1 MNSNHITL
9 LKLLLQKNSYL
20 TAKSIAL
27 NMNVSVRTVKNC
39 VYQINAQYTN
49 TIHSSRNGYTADF
62 EKARNILQSEVE
74 KSGKSIIPQNS
85 SERVNYLLQR
95 LIGTQSSINLYDLCD
110 ELYISR
116 STLNHELAKVTR
128 KVQEYSLKLNNASSE
143 LSFIGLEKN
152 KRKLLSKMIYEKNG
166 INFADL
172 ILIKKAYP
180 KIDIDFIRTVILE
193 IFNTNQ
199 MYSNDYS
206 LVNLILHITIAIDRI
221 KNGYSNAIKISHL
234 IHNPPNQFSIAETLT
249 NRLEVHFDLVYTQ
262 AEIYELSL
270 LIASRA
276 TSIDY
281 TSLKKSNLKN
291 YIGAKHYQIV
301 EDLVRMIEENYSIVI
316 DDPEFFVRFALHIE
330 NLIIRAQ
337 NNHFCKNPLAEEI
350 KTSCPLI
357 YDISVMM
364 AGLIKEKTDIFIN
377 DDEIA
382 FIAFHLGGALEVQEL
397 LNTKIK
403 AVLFC
408 PNYYDINT
416 KLLTEI
422 NQSFSDDL
430 LIANILTSESELRNL
445 KNCEL
450 IITTMPF
457 STMPTIPTLKI
468 NIFSYQR
475 SQKLLKDKL
484 HEIKLHKEKM
494 SFKTYLRELIMPDFF
509 EKTDKPYTKLE
520 ALTSMSNRLMEHNY
534 VNDSYLSELLEREKL
549 SSTALGAFAIPH
561 AMKMNANKTNLSVLI
576 TNTPIDWDDKKVNLV
591 LMLCFNIQ
599 ERSIFHKIF
608 DPLTMILSEPEN
620 VKKACA
626 CSSYDEFIDM
636 IVSLLQ

>member
-27 NMNVSVRTVKNC
+27 NMNVSVRTVKNYI
-39 VYQINAQYTN
+39 YQINAQYPN

-74 KSGKSIIPQNS
+74 KSEKSIIPQNS

-128 KVQEYSLKLNNASSE
+128 KVQEYSLKLNNASDE

-172 ILIKKAYP
+172 TLIKKAYP
-180 KIDIDFIRTVILE
+180 KINIDFIRTVILE

-199 MYSNDYS
+199 MYINDYS

-221 KNGYSNAIKISHL
+221 KNGYSNAIKIPHL

-416 KLLTEI
+416 KLLSEI

-430 LIANILTSESELRNL
+430 LIANILTSESEVRNL

-457 STMPTIPTLKI
+457 SIMPTIPTLKI

-494 SFKTYLRELIMPDFF
+494 SFKTYLRELITPDFF

-520 ALTSMSNRLMEHNY
+520 ALTSMSNRLMERNY

-561 AMKMNANKTNLSVLI
+561 AMKMTANKTNISVLI

-599 ERSIFHKIF
+599 ERSVFHKIF

-620 VKKACA
+620 VKKAYA